1 MLFLCLIFDIMR
13 YTIDSTANEPIMLIN
28 THIGMDSEDGMGVD
42 GAEFQRELLEL
53 DSLNKDK
60 IHIWINSVGGVIM
73 DGYNIISAILNT
85 KTPIYTHNVGIAASI
100 AGVIFACGEKRK
112 SMDYA
117 LFMTHPPQGG
127 NPNSE
132 MSIKMQESLVSLL
145 SSKSNLPKE
154 SINDLMNLD
163 SWLNANECL
172 SSGICTEIESSK
184 SDIKST
190 TNYLDILK
198 EAKQLTNKLL
208 KPNTNIM
215 QKLTNKLGLVDGAN
229 EDSILDAIVKQE
241 NKFNVEREAI
251 KAQVNALTLEK
262 ETLEGEIEQSKKDAE
277 TEKVTNVIKGFATSG
292 QIKDDE
298 ETIAKWVNF
307 AKIDLDGTVEV
318 LKGLPINKVA
328 NKIEVKPEDTAFKGS
343 YLQEKMAEITNKTNK

>member
-1 MLFLCLIFDIMR
+1 MR
-13 YTIDSTANEPIMLIN
+13 YTIDETVAEPIMLIN
-28 THIGMDSEDGMGVD
+28 THIGMDADDGMGID
-42 GAEFQRELLEL
+42 GAEFQKELLYL
-53 DSLNKDK
+53 DGLNKDI

-73 DGYNIISAILNT
+73 DGYNIISAILNS

-100 AGVIFACGEKRK
+100 AGVIFACGGNRK
-112 SMDYA
+112 AMDYS

-163 SWLNANECL
+163 SWLNADECL
-172 SSGICTEIESSK
+172 KAGICTEVDSSK
-184 SDIKST
+184 NEIKST

-208 KPNTNIM
+208 KPNTIIM

-229 EDSILDAIVKQE
+229 EDSILDAIVKLE
-241 NKFNVEREAI
+241 NKFNVDREAI
-251 KAQVNALTLEK
+251 Q
-262 ETLEGEIEQSKKDAE
+262 
-277 TEKVTNVIKGFATSG
+277 G
-292 QIKDDE
+292 Q
-298 ETIAKWVNF
+298 
-307 AKIDLDGTVEV
+307 
-318 LKGLPINKVA
+318 
-328 NKIEVKPEDTAFKGS
+328 
-343 YLQEKMAEITNKTNK
+343 

>member
-1 MLFLCLIFDIMR
+1 
-13 YTIDSTANEPIMLIN
+13 
-28 THIGMDSEDGMGVD
+28 
-42 GAEFQRELLEL
+42 
-53 DSLNKDK
+53 
-60 IHIWINSVGGVIM
+60 
-73 DGYNIISAILNT
+73 
-85 KTPIYTHNVGIAASI
+85 
-100 AGVIFACGEKRK
+100 
-112 SMDYA
+112 
-117 LFMTHPPQGG
+117 
-127 NPNSE
+127 
-132 MSIKMQESLVSLL
+132 
-145 SSKSNLPKE
+145 
-154 SINDLMNLD
+154 
-163 SWLNANECL
+163 
-172 SSGICTEIESSK
+172 
-184 SDIKST
+184 
-190 TNYLDILK
+190 
-198 EAKQLTNKLL
+198 
-208 KPNTNIM
+208 M